1 MDFRHID
8 AFRAL
13 MLTRTTTRAAQVIG
27 TSQSGISRLITDL
40 ERSINL
46 TLFDR
51 SRGRL
56 EPTAEALALFEEVER
71 RYAGLNNI
79 REFAL
84 SLRNPSTAVIRVG
97 SVVSFGLGY
106 FARVIAN
113 FHRRHPAVQIALT
126 TGASSLIRD
135 QVVSRQ
141 LALGLVTNTVDVAG
155 TDSTAFAQLDAICA
169 LPAGHPLGKR
179 KVITVADLQDQPLVS
194 YDQPSLVRWGMDQVF
209 ASGQLQS
216 QIAAIAPYSVNIA
229 TMVKEGLGIGLLH
242 PVSAYDFLDSN
253 LILRRFEHAMPFYT
267 LKITPH
273 GAAPAPHLDELSRVM
288 EESLDEVMAAVN
300 ARLGST
306 R

>member
-56 EPTAEALALFEEVER
+56 EPTVEALALFEEVER

-106 FARVIAN
+106 FARVVAN
-113 FHRRHPAVQIALT
+113 FHRRHPPC
-126 TGASSLIRD
+126 R
-135 QVVSRQ
+135 
-141 LALGLVTNTVDVAG
+141 
-155 TDSTAFAQLDAICA
+155 
-169 LPAGHPLGKR
+169 
-179 KVITVADLQDQPLVS
+179 
-194 YDQPSLVRWGMDQVF
+194 
-209 ASGQLQS
+209 
-216 QIAAIAPYSVNIA
+216 
-229 TMVKEGLGIGLLH
+229 
-242 PVSAYDFLDSN
+242 
-253 LILRRFEHAMPFYT
+253 
-267 LKITPH
+267 
-273 GAAPAPHLDELSRVM
+273 
-288 EESLDEVMAAVN
+288 
-300 ARLGST
+300 AR
-306 R
+306 